1 MSAGEIAMALSMTVG
16 RGAAARTVAELAGLD
31 GEDRVVD
38 VGCGPG
44 TAVRVAARQAREA
57 IGIDP
62 SRVSL
67 RLARWITRLRRVRRV
82 TWLEGVAEFL
92 PLEQGRL
99 TVAWAV
105 SSVHHWEDRV
115 AALGEIHRVLVPG
128 GRIVL
133 AERLVE
139 DGARGHAA
147 HGLTSGQAA
156 TLASEMG
163 SAGFSG
169 VQIGRCDARRRT
181 LVVVRGVRDAG

>member
-1 MSAGEIAMALSMTVG
+1 MSVAEIAMALSVTVG
-16 RGAAARTVAELAGLD
+16 GGAAARSVAELADLED
-31 GEDRVVD
+31 EDRVVD

-44 TAVRVAARQAREA
+44 TAVRVAARQAQEA

-67 RLARWITRLRRVRRV
+67 RLARWITCLRRVRTA

-115 AALGEIHRVLVPG
+115 AALGEIHRILVPG
-128 GRIVL
+128 GRVFL
-133 AERLVE
+133 AERLVKA
-139 DGARGHAA
+139 GARGHTA
-147 HGLTSGQAA
+147 HRLTSHQAA
-156 TLASEMG
+156 ALASEMG
-163 SAGFSG
+163 SAGF
-169 VQIGRCDARRRT
+169 
-181 LVVVRGVRDAG
+181 